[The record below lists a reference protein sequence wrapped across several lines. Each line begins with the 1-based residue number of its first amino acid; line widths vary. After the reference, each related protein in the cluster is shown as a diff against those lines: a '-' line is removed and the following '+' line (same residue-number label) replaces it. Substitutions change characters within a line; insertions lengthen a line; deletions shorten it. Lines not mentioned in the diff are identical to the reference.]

1 MTGTAQQQQD
11 IPMASVPVTAHRGAS
26 MPAGHRRT
34 NPLSFAVNG
43 VSQLARMA
51 VPLAIGAVTIFDK
64 GEMGKLLLVAPIV
77 FAVLGVNFFIAWLR
91 WLRLTYIAGADDIRV
106 ESGIV
111 SRAARSVPYERIQDV
126 SLEQKLIPRLFGLVE
141 LRFETGAGGKDE
153 LKLAY
158 LSRDEG
164 EALRRLVRARRS
176 GETVADAGGKATDAT
191 VADDEADEQAQL
203 LFAMDRQRLTTF
215 GFFEFSLAVFAV
227 LGGAA
232 QYAETFMG
240 FEAWD
245 PDLWQQ
251 VFALQEQ
258 WILGLGPMAQVF
270 AVIAALVVLL
280 FTGSATGMV
289 RTFLRDWGFRL
300 ERTSRGFRRR
310 RGLLTR
316 TDVVMPLHRVQAVN
330 ISTGFVRNWFGWK
343 SLSFVSLAQDS
354 GSSSHVVA
362 PFARDDELAPIIRI
376 AGFTPPA
383 EGLDWHPASRSHRN
397 VAMIVNGCVLSL
409 VGFAVLTI
417 MAIGPVENIDHGGW
431 LVLVPFAAG
440 AFLVAREFY
449 IWRFARNAVSATQVF
464 RRTGW
469 LAPSVQIAQRVKLQS
484 VEIVQGPIARR
495 RGYATLH
502 LGLAGGTFTI
512 RGIAL
517 ERARELRQAV
527 LASIAERDF
536 SALT

>member
-1 MTGTAQQQQD
+1 MTGTAQKQQD
-11 IPMASVPVTAHRGAS
+11 IPMASVPVTAHRGAA

-64 GEMGKLLLVAPIV
+64 GEMGKLLLIIPMVV
-77 FAVLGVNFFIAWLR
+77 AVLGVNFFIAWLR
-91 WLRLTYIAGADDIRV
+91 WLRLTYVADADDIRV

-126 SLEQKLIPRLFGLVE
+126 SLEQKLIPRLLGLVE

-176 GETVADAGGKATDAT
+176 GETVADAEEAS
-191 VADDEADEQAQL
+191 DEADEQAQL
-203 LFAMDRQRLTTF
+203 LFAMGRQRLITF

-240 FEAWD
+240 IEAWD

-289 RTFLRDWGFRL
+289 RTFLRDWDFRL

-316 TDVVMPLHRVQAVN
+316 TDVVMPQHRVQAVS
-330 ISTGFVRNWFGWK
+330 IATGIVRGRFGWK
-343 SLSFVSLAQDS
+343 SLSFISLAQDS
-354 GSSSHVVA
+354 GSSNHVVA
-362 PFARDDELAPIIRI
+362 PFARDEELAPIIRM
-376 AGFTPPA
+376 AGFAPPA
-383 EGLDWHPASRSHRN
+383 DGLDWERASTRHRFDSIALKSGALLLAAIP
-397 VAMIVNGCVLSL
+397 VAIFAPLPFVL
-409 VGFAVLTI
+409 I
-417 MAIGPVENIDHGGW
+417 P
-431 LVLVPFAAG
+431 LVLAVGSAA
-440 AFLVAREFY
+440 ANFHA
-449 IWRFARNAVSATQVF
+449 WHF
-464 RRTGW
+464 RRHALDERQIVAIRGL
-469 LAPSVQIAQRVKLQS
+469 LAPSVKIAQRVKLQS
-484 VEIVQGPIARR
+484 VEIAQGPIARR

-502 LGLAGGTFTI
+502 LGLAGGTFAI

-517 ERARELRQAV
+517 ERARMLRDAV
-527 LASIAERDF
+527 LSSIEQRDF

>member
-1 MTGTAQQQQD
+1 MNETAEPAQ
-11 IPMASVPVTAHRGAS
+11 MAA

-34 NPLSFAVNG
+34 DPLSFAVNG
-43 VSQLARMA
+43 VTQLTRMA
-51 VPLAIGAVTIFDK
+51 VPLAIGAVTIFND
-64 GEMGKLLLVAPIV
+64 GELGKLLLIAPM
-77 FAVLGVNFFIAWLR
+77 VLGVLGVSFLIAWLR
-91 WLRLTYIAGADDIRV
+91 WLRLTYVAGASDIRV

-164 EALRRLVRARRS
+164 EALRRLVRARRT
-176 GETVADAGGKATDAT
+176 GEAVVDAGGAVDE
-191 VADDEADEQAQL
+191 ADEDADEQAQV

-215 GFFEFSLAVFAV
+215 GLFEFSLAVFAV

-232 QYAETFMG
+232 QYAESFMG
-240 FEAWD
+240 IEMWD
-245 PDLWQQ
+245 PDLWRRL
-251 VFALQEQ
+251 FALQEE
-258 WILGLGPMAQVF
+258 WILGLGPMAQVLG
-270 AVIAALVVLL
+270 AVVAVLTLLVI
-280 FTGSATGMV
+280 GSATGLA
-289 RTFLRDWGFRL
+289 RTFLRDWGFIL

-316 TDVVMPLHRVQAVN
+316 TDVVMPLHRVQAVS
-330 ISTGFVRNWFGWK
+330 ISTGIVRGRFGWK

-362 PFARDDELAPIIRI
+362 PFAQDEELEPIIRI
-376 AGFTPPA
+376 AGFAPPA
-383 EGLDWHPASRSHRN
+383 DGLDWHRASTRYRFDGIALKS
-397 VAMIVNGCVLSL
+397 
-409 VGFAVLTI
+409 
-417 MAIGPVENIDHGGW
+417 
-431 LVLVPFAAG
+431 G
-440 AFLVAREFY
+440 AFLLAAIPVALFAPTPFVIVPLALAAGSAAANLY
-449 IWRFARNAVSATQVF
+449 AWRFRRHALGGGQIISAS
-464 RRTGW
+464 GL
-469 LAPSVQIAQRVKLQS
+469 LAPRTQIAQRVKLQS
-484 VEIVQGPIARR
+484 VEIAQGPIARR

-517 ERARELRQAV
+517 ERARALSDAV

-536 SALT
+536 SELT

>member
-11 IPMASVPVTAHRGAS
+11 IPMASVPVTARRSAS
-26 MPAGHRRT
+26 APAGHRRT

-43 VSQLARMA
+43 VSQLVRMA
-51 VPLAIGAVTIFDK
+51 VPLAIAAVTIFDK

-77 FAVLGVNFFIAWLR
+77 FAALGVNFFIAWLR
-91 WLRLTYIAGADDIRV
+91 WLRLTYVAGANDIRV

-164 EALRRLVRARRS
+164 EALRRLVRARRT
-176 GETVADAGGKATDAT
+176 GEAVADTEGAVDDA
-191 VADDEADEQAQL
+191 ADEADEQAQL

-240 FEAWD
+240 IEAWD

-330 ISTGFVRNWFGWK
+330 ISTGIVRNRFGWK

-362 PFARDDELAPIIRI
+362 PFARDDELAPIVRM
-376 AGFTPPA
+376 AGFAPPA
-383 EGLDWHPASRSHRN
+383 AGLDWHRASTRYRFDSIALRGGALLLAAIP
-397 VAMIVNGCVLSL
+397 VAILAPPP
-409 VGFAVLTI
+409 F
-417 MAIGPVENIDHGGW
+417 
-431 LVLVPFAAG
+431 VLVPLVLAAGFAA
-440 AFLVAREFY
+440 ANFY
-449 IWRFARNAVSATQVF
+449 AWHF
-464 RRTGW
+464 RRHALDGTQIVSVRGL
-469 LAPSVQIAQRVKLQS
+469 LAPKVQIAQRVKLQS
-484 VEIVQGPIARR
+484 VEIAQGPIARW

-517 ERARELRQAV
+517 DRARALRQAV

>member
-1 MTGTAQQQQD
+1 
-11 IPMASVPVTAHRGAS
+11 MASVPVTARHGAA

-34 NPLSFAVNG
+34 NPLSFAVIG

-64 GEMGKLLLVAPIV
+64 GEMGKLLLIIPMVV
-77 FAVLGVNFFIAWLR
+77 AVLGVNFFIAWLR
-91 WLRLTYIAGADDIRV
+91 WLRLTYVAGASDIRV
-106 ESGIV
+106 ESGIL

-164 EALRRLVRARRS
+164 EALRRLVRARRAE
-176 GETVADAGGKATDAT
+176 GTLAEPEGGT
-191 VADDEADEQAQL
+191 DEADEQAQL

-240 FEAWD
+240 IEAWD

-251 VFALQEQ
+251 VFALQER
-258 WILGLGPMAQVF
+258 WILGLGPMAQVLG
-270 AVIAALVVLL
+270 AIAALVALL
-280 FTGSATGMV
+280 VVGSATGMV
-289 RTFLRDWGFRL
+289 RTYLRDWGFRL

-316 TDVVMPLHRVQAVN
+316 TDVVMPLHRVQAVS
-330 ISTGFVRNWFGWK
+330 ISTGIVRNRFGWK
-343 SLSFVSLAQDS
+343 SLAFVSLAQDS

-362 PFARDDELAPIIRI
+362 PFAKEEELAPIIRI
-376 AGFTPPA
+376 AGFAPPA
-383 EGLDWHPASRSHRN
+383 DGLDWHRTSTRYRFDSIALKSGTLLLAAIP
-397 VAMIVNGCVLSL
+397 VAM
-409 VGFAVLTI
+409 FAPAPFVFV
-417 MAIGPVENIDHGGW
+417 P
-431 LVLVPFAAG
+431 LVLAAG
-440 AFLVAREFY
+440 SAAANFLA
-449 IWRFARNAVSATQVF
+449 WRF
-464 RRTGW
+464 RRHALDGSQIISVRGL

-484 VEIVQGPIARR
+484 VEIAQGPIARR

-517 ERARELRQAV
+517 ERARVLKDAV
-527 LASIAERDF
+527 LASIDQRDF